1 MSDPALRWSRS
12 KAIIIF
18 YYEISSR
25 SFRLSPYLYLLYIK
39 YVSLSIYRLMCM
51 VYLYTKFCMSSGS
64 LVIDIIL
71 RAKLK
76 FAQSSFDFM
85 FYVNITSTKVA
96 YF

>member
-1 MSDPALRWSRS
+1 
-12 KAIIIF
+12 
-18 YYEISSR
+18 
-25 SFRLSPYLYLLYIK
+25 
-39 YVSLSIYRLMCM
+39 
-51 VYLYTKFCMSSGS
+51 MSSGS